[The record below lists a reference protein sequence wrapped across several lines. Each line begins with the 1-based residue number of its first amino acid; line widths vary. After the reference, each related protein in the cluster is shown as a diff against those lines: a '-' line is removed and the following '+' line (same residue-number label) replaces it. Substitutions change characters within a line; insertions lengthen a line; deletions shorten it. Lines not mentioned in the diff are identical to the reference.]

1 MTAMNTPSPS
11 SNGPSRVS
19 TPNPRFAAPASITEN
34 LLKPQSGGLVQL
46 SDFRKRRA
54 EALEQKEREAQN
66 LRSFGRF
73 QSALNGNAATAASD
87 G

>member
-1 MTAMNTPSPS
+1 MNSPSPS

-19 TPNPRFAAPASITEN
+19 TPNHSFITSTSITEN

-54 EALEQKEREAQN
+54 EALEQREYEAQN
-66 LRSFGRF
+66 VGSFSRF
-73 QSALNGNAATAASD
+73 HSAFNGNAKPTVSE

>member
-1 MTAMNTPSPS
+1 MNTPSSS

-19 TPNPRFAAPASITEN
+19 TPNPRFTTPSSITEN
-34 LLKPQSGGLVQL
+34 LLQPQSGGLVQL

-66 LRSFGRF
+66 LGSLGRF
-73 QSALNGNAATAASD
+73 HPALNGTATTAASD